1 MTVHTGS
8 IPSFPS
14 IEYRYTAI
22 ANLSRTECE
31 HRLTRALARWIC
43 SPVLLKGTAPM
54 RVESWVIASPF
65 ACPPRLSRRSALR
78 EGDEVELR
86 LAGLRTVEI
95 ARAIS
100 PSGEAAL
107 ARIKESR
114 WKLRP
119 RDNRRVDALERLAG
133 GERYAVVGGHAA
145 RHAHRRHAPHR
156 QPVLR
161 HVLNAIILFLQLGYQ
176 SLKSRYMR
184 FQRVREQPQICSR
197 WQVLPPQ

>member
-1 MTVHTGS
+1 MQ
-8 IPSFPS
+8 P
-14 IEYRYTAI
+14 
-22 ANLSRTECE
+22 
-31 HRLTRALARWIC
+31 
-43 SPVLLKGTAPM
+43 GTAQGNRSDARRELDDSLAIRLPADI
-54 RVESWVIASPF
+54 VE
-65 ACPPRLSRRSALR
+65 ALGLK

-86 LAGLRTVEI
+86 IAGLRDRRDR
-95 ARAIS
+95 ARDLAERR
-100 PSGEAAL
+100 EAAL
-107 ARIKESR
+107 AVIKDPR

-197 WQVLPPQ
+197 WQVLPDSNGLLADIGSDEFAVGHIQVDHLLLGNMAHIPKA

>member
-1 MTVHTGS
+1 
-8 IPSFPS
+8 
-14 IEYRYTAI
+14 
-22 ANLSRTECE
+22 
-31 HRLTRALARWIC
+31 
-43 SPVLLKGTAPM
+43 M

-197 WQVLPPQ
+197 WQVLPDSNGLLADIGSDEFAVGHIQVDHLLLGNMAHIPKA